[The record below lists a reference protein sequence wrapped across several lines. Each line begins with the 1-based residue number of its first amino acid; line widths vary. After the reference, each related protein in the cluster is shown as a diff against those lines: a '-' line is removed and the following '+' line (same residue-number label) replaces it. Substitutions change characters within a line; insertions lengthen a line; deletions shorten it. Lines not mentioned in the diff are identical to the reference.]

1 MVLADCKIQCSGE
14 NVQATEFETRAFV
27 RIVLFQEVDVLF
39 AGCCLQILLSQ
50 FRIGNLTQQ
59 VGITFVEHGDT
70 SVGMTLENALG
81 IEPNDYKGP
90 DYKGIEL
97 KASRKAQKTK
107 KGGKNR
113 VTLFSQVPEWEASHY
128 SERKLLDEWGY
139 YDQAHGLMSEKKA
152 EVHQR
157 LIVDSK
163 GYIMRI
169 EIFFLNKYQ
178 KQIRTS
184 LYLNTLFGCFG
195 MISTVTLIN

>member
-1 MVLADCKIQCSGE
+1 
-14 NVQATEFETRAFV
+14 
-27 RIVLFQEVDVLF
+27 
-39 AGCCLQILLSQ
+39 
-50 FRIGNLTQQ
+50 
-59 VGITFVEHGDT
+59 
-70 SVGMTLENALG
+70 
-81 IEPNDYKGP
+81 
-90 DYKGIEL
+90 
-97 KASRKAQKTK
+97 
-107 KGGKNR
+107 
-113 VTLFSQVPEWEASHY
+113 
-128 SERKLLDEWGY
+128 
-139 YDQAHGLMSEKKA
+139 MSEKKA